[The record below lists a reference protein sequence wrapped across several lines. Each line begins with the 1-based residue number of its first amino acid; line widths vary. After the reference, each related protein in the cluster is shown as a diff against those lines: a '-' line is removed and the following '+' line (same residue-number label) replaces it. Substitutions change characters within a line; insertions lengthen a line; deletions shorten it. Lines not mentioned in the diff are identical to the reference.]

1 MNKFQ
6 YFLIGALVAI
16 LVGTSYRAGLFSG
29 LENFF
34 EDQLF
39 VVGAAN
45 PEVMIISVD
54 SESISRIGQWPWPR
68 SVFWEAL
75 RNLDSAGPA
84 VVGIDVIFSE
94 QSRLGGAD
102 DLVLA
107 RSLDSVSFPV
117 ILPIEGLPL
126 IIEGSEIR
134 AGDILKPLPVFTSS
148 ENVSLGHVNLIADKD
163 GTIRRFPLSV
173 GGVKAFS
180 YEVAKRSG
188 RRIPNES
195 SLMAINRIAY
205 RSPPGTIRRF
215 PFWRLLEEDLSKQL
229 AGKIIL
235 IGATAADLHDEA
247 PTPLTKGTA
256 MTGVEIQANI
266 LDMLLSGRR
275 LASLPEFL
283 NYLWIFLAAIVPA
296 GIFLVFQG
304 VVLPV
309 LLNVALGFG
318 YLAVAILLFNLG
330 MAANLIHINFSWMLS
345 TLSLFSYR
353 YFVAEKEKRELKD
366 VFSKYVSKDVLDEIL
381 SNPGKVKLGGEEREI
396 TVLFSDIRGFTALSE
411 SATPS
416 ELVEIL
422 NKYFTLMTG
431 EILANGGVLDKY
443 IGDAIMAFWGAP
455 LPDPSQSENALKASL
470 GMLENL
476 KKLNEELKSKGKP
489 EIAIGVGIYTGKAI
503 VGNVGSDLRFDYTAI
518 GDTVNV
524 ASRLESLNKEYGTN
538 IIIGETS
545 KNKISTFDNFKSL
558 GLVKVKG
565 RIQPLNIYTIKD
577 EGKR

>member
-68 SVFWEAL
+68 SVFGEAL

-94 QSRLGGAD
+94 PSRLGGAD

-266 LDMLLSGRR
+266 LDMLLS
-275 LASLPEFL
+275 SLPEFL

>member
-68 SVFWEAL
+68 SVFGEAL

-94 QSRLGGAD
+94 PSRLGGAD

>member
-68 SVFWEAL
+68 SVFGEAL

-94 QSRLGGAD
+94 PSRLGGAD

-126 IIEGSEIR
+126 IIEGSEIL